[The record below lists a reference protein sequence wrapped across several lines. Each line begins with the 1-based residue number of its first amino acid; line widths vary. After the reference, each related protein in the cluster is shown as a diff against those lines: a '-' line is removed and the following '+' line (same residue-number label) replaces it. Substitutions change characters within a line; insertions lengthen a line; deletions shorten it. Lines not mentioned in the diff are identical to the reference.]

1 MVFKP
6 QRFHDEK
13 PVVELEH
20 DNQEPL
26 ETAVAR
32 QLAISQ
38 GIDASSISVTASG
51 TTIFLS
57 GSLLD
62 EAEID
67 RAIEIVLAVPGVEK
81 ITHDLQVG

>member
-20 DNQEPL
+20 ANREAL
-26 ETAVAR
+26 EAEVAR

-38 GIDASSISVTASG
+38 GLDATRVTVTASG
-51 TTIFLS
+51 STIFLS
-57 GSLLD
+57 GTLSD
-62 EAEID
+62 QSEID
-67 RAIEIVLAVPGVEK
+67 RAIEVVLAVPGVEK
-81 ITHDLQVG
+81 ITHDLKTA

>member
-32 QLAISQ
+32 QLAVSQ
-38 GIDASSISVTASG
+38 GIDASRISVTASG
-51 TTIFLS
+51 ATIFLS
-57 GSLLD
+57 GSLMD
-62 EAEID
+62 AGEID

>member
-26 ETAVAR
+26 ETAVAH

-38 GIDASSISVTASG
+38 GIDASRISVTASG